1 MLAGPTPELLMARTI
16 VLSQL
21 VDEIE
26 TAVEERGLS
35 YNQAARQ
42 IGVSP
47 QRLSQWRRGGR
58 VEWTAQ
64 LQRQLAGFLRVSP
77 VEVLKMDGLDVS
89 TEPVDPANLDL
100 VAGPNPGSVSGLIYR
115 RSSGRF
121 RFCAGRTRFVRPSR
135 PAYLAAAGDRPWVTG
150 ATCQHS
156 ETSCVARV

>member
-77 VEVLKMDGLDVS
+77 AEVLKMDGLDVS

-100 VAGPNPGSVSGLIYR
+100 VAGPNPGSVSGLNYP

-121 RFCAGRTRFVRPSR
+121 RFCAGRTRFVRPSP
-135 PAYLAAAGDRPWVTG
+135 PAYRSPAGDRPWLTG
-150 ATCQHS
+150 ATCNDS
-156 ETSCVARV
+156 ATSCVVRV